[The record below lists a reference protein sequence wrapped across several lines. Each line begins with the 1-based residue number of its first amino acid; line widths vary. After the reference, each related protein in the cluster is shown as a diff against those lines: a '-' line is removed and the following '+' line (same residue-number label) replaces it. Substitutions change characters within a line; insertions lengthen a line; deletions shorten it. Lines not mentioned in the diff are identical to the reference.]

1 MKTLE
6 ELAEEYR
13 QTAEDLKKKIDELK
27 QSDPG
32 TNPAAI
38 HRTIEVYEDM
48 YREVMHIYKTL
59 RDYYK

>member
-13 QTAEDLKKKIDELK
+13 QTAEDLKKKIEELK
-27 QSDPG
+27 QRDPG
-32 TNPAAI
+32 TNPAVI
-38 HRTIEVYEDM
+38 HRTIDVYEDM